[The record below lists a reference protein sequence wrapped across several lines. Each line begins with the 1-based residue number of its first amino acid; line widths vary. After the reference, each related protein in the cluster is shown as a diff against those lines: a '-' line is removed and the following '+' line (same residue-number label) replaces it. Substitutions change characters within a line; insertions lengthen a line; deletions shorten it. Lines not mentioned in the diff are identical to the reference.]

1 MEKASAT
8 ISASFRYI
16 SCIAYWVVEKLTSKV
31 LGSSTEIATT
41 MICIGIPICRPL
53 YKQYRD
59 KLTSRDASKYQE
71 QSDGRSHPL
80 KTFGGSTLRP
90 GQINKDDNSDGD
102 SIKETERKLGIRGL
116 FNKARAYA
124 MHDERVCDDN
134 QSDEQIL
141 GPEVCQSHQN
151 DREALDKGIMVT
163 YEVTTSR
170 RDIESSHY

>member
-1 MEKASAT
+1 
-8 ISASFRYI
+8 
-16 SCIAYWVVEKLTSKV
+16 
-31 LGSSTEIATT
+31 

-53 YKQYRD
+53 YKQYLD
-59 KLTSRDASKYQE
+59 ELTSRDASKYQE
-71 QSDGRSHPL
+71 QSHGRSHLL

-90 GQINKDDNSDGD
+90 GQINKYDSSDGD
-102 SIKETERKLGIRGL
+102 SIKETERKLGIRGP

-124 MHDERVCDDN
+124 MQDEQVRDDS
-134 QSDEQIL
+134 QSDDQIL
-141 GPEVCQSHQN
+141 GPEFRQSHQN

>member
-1 MEKASAT
+1 
-8 ISASFRYI
+8 
-16 SCIAYWVVEKLTSKV
+16 
-31 LGSSTEIATT
+31 

-53 YKQYRD
+53 YKQYLD
-59 KLTSRDASKYQE
+59 ELTSRDASKYQE

-90 GQINKDDNSDGD
+90 GQINKDDSSDGD
-102 SIKETERKLGIRGL
+102 SIKETERKLGIRGP